1 MADGGVTS
9 TGGDGFAHPRLS
21 SVGLLQRRVLSAGA
35 VRNRATFTVTM
46 LSAGMPASH
55 AALAFAVDSSGE
67 SGFQFVHSLAMFTV
81 R

>member
-1 MADGGVTS
+1 MS
-9 TGGDGFAHPRLS
+9 TGGDGFAHRMLS
-21 SVGLLQRRVLSAGA
+21 SFGLLQRRVLSAGA

-55 AALAFAVDSSGE
+55 AALASAVDSSGG
-67 SGFQFVHSLAMFTV
+67 SGFQFVRSLAMFTV

>member
-1 MADGGVTS
+1 MLS
-9 TGGDGFAHPRLS
+9 TGGDGFAHRMLS

-55 AALAFAVDSSGE
+55 AALASAVDSSGG
-67 SGFQFVHSLAMFTV
+67 SGFQLVRSLAMFTV

>member
-1 MADGGVTS
+1 MS
-9 TGGDGFAHPRLS
+9 PGGDAFAPRMLS
-21 SVGLLQRRVLSAGA
+21 SAGLLQRRVLSAGA

-55 AALAFAVDSSGE
+55 AALASAVDSSGG
-67 SGFQFVHSLAMFTV
+67 SGFQLVRSLAMFTV

>member
-1 MADGGVTS
+1 MS
-9 TGGDGFAHPRLS
+9 PGGDGFAPRMLS
-21 SVGLLQRRVLSAGA
+21 SAGLLQRRVLSAGA

-55 AALAFAVDSSGE
+55 AALASAVDSSGG
-67 SGFQFVHSLAMFTV
+67 SGFQLVRSLAMFTV